1 MKNLISMIAAA
12 ALIAALS
19 GCFLSDDSPTSPAT
33 VPEPG
38 IDLDSPTGG
47 FTTSDEAPAFGE
59 PEAFEAFNAD
69 APVLDP
75 IENTYEYQTQLQ
87 AEGALVFE
95 LRAVWGNLFAIDDST
110 RAESCPLDW
119 SGSLRLEGGL
129 VCMQRAIA
137 FEPADSLYRIDQS
150 TIAWISRTGPHV
162 DGVHVKLVL
171 PPSPPEDSASFD
183 RTSPRLVLRTG
194 PFSRIFTVEE
204 LAGLRLIEPVDRCG
218 NGISIASAPALPL
231 CPHGH
236 LVGGWTFLPPDSVAA
251 SDSSGTVYGGF
262 RGVWIGAG
270 GRIAG
275 HLRGVFGVASDG
287 RRVFFGKYID
297 TTGRFMGILRGEYDP
312 RPGEDDAAPI
322 PRGYFAGMWI
332 DEGGL
337 TAGRLRG
344 LWMAEAESG
353 AGCFHGVW
361 GMNCSSDL

>member
-119 SGSLRLEGGL
+119 SGSLRLEGGR
-129 VCMQRAIA
+129 VVGAI
-137 FEPADSLYRIDQS
+137 R
-150 TIAWISRTGPHV
+150 
-162 DGVHVKLVL
+162 
-171 PPSPPEDSASFD
+171 
-183 RTSPRLVLRTG
+183 
-194 PFSRIFTVEE
+194 
-204 LAGLRLIEPVDRCG
+204 
-218 NGISIASAPALPL
+218 N
-231 CPHGH
+231 
-236 LVGGWTFLPPDSVAA
+236 A
-251 SDSSGTVYGGF
+251 SDVVLETPAVVLGT
-262 RGVWIGAG
+262 GVVV
-270 GRIAG
+270 
-275 HLRGVFGVASDG
+275 LGVAM
-287 RRVFFGKYID
+287 VA
-297 TTGRFMGILRGEYDP
+297 RGAARHARTDI
-312 RPGEDDAAPI
+312 RPVPVAFPAAVL
-322 PRGYFAGMWI
+322 
-332 DEGGL
+332 E
-337 TAGRLRG
+337 T
-344 LWMAEAESG
+344 
-353 AGCFHGVW
+353 
-361 GMNCSSDL
+361 SS